1 METFQISDI
10 ISNGDFTLQSRD
22 TLSVLWA
29 LTRACNFNCSYCTYS
44 RDFKLADETFS
55 TKEDLLGAARKLLGL
70 NRPGYQITLYGGE
83 PTFHPNFLD
92 LLTFLENP
100 KPPSRFGCSRTE
112 QVAQFL

>member
-1 METFQISDI
+1 MNRSKAYSLTSVTPPLISSMETFQISDI
-10 ISNGDFTLQSRD
+10 ISNGDFALQSRD

-44 RDFKLADETFS
+44 RDFKLADEIFS

-83 PTFHPNFLD
+83 
-92 LLTFLENP
+92 
-100 KPPSRFGCSRTE
+100 
-112 QVAQFL
+112 